1 MISTCLAHGLNESF
15 IKGSVIYPRASQA
28 VKILTSGP
36 DKISIPFF
44 KSAEDLK
51 DSKPS
56 IAHLILS
63 EFTAS
68 DATSQSSCRCPDRKI
83 TNYVLHTWLAPRKM
97 GNLE

>member
-1 MISTCLAHGLNESF
+1 VRFGFGIKITLAS
-15 IKGSVIYPRASQA
+15 IYPRASQA
-28 VKILTSGP
+28 MKILTSGP
-36 DKISIPFF
+36 DKISFPFF

-68 DATSQSSCRCPDRKI
+68 DACRCPDRKI
-83 TNYVLHTWLAPRKM
+83 TNCVLHTWLAPRKM
-97 GNLE
+97 GKLE